1 MLSSLEQNADLGEQG
16 FWCQENWIIWNGL
29 TSPSTVSILMGC
41 SLVPC
46 RLCSLWLMHKE
57 DLARVPGSPGTCPLP
72 CAAFLSRKQPGL
84 PGMRP
89 EDLLACRTL
98 QRSLST
104 ASLASLPVSSRTI
117 LGTGKALGV
126 LGKNAELELKTP
138 WV

>member
-1 MLSSLEQNADLGEQG
+1 MPEKLDNMGQPDFTLHRVHPCGMLLG
-16 FWCQENWIIWNGL
+16 L
-29 TSPSTVSILMGC
+29 S
-41 SLVPC
+41 C

-84 PGMRP
+84 PSVRP
-89 EDLLACRTL
+89 EDPLACRAL

-126 LGKNAELELKTP
+126 LGKNGKLELKTP